1 MSNYRVASRYA
12 KSIFDLA
19 IETKLVDKVYK
30 DMLLI
35 DQVCKEN
42 RPLVVMLKN
51 PIIRYD
57 FKLKVLTRLFQK
69 HIEEITLKFISL
81 LCRKNRVDILP
92 DTSKVYV
99 EIYHEY
105 KGIIIAN
112 VSSAVKL
119 SSEIQN
125 DFVNI
130 VSKATGKTVEL
141 KTMVDEALIGGYIL
155 QVGDKMIDN
164 SLKNKINHLRR
175 ELKSR
180 Q

>member
-92 DTSKVYV
+92 DTSKVYA